1 MMDIAVA
8 LGGGGAR
15 GNAHIGVLRVLER
28 EDFNIRA
35 VAGTSFG
42 GIVAGVYA
50 AGYSPDEIEELF
62 SEVEQENLYGRL
74 PNDGPAL
81 LGTAG
86 LHRWLDEVFG
96 ERTFSSLKISCAM
109 VAVDLNSGTEIIL
122 RKGRL
127 KDAILA
133 TTAVPG
139 IFPPYQI
146 KDLELVDGGVMN
158 PVPVSVVR
166 ELAPH
171 LPVVAVVLSQ
181 PPAAPS
187 HLLSV
192 PVPSGIPAPLFER
205 LARLRISQA
214 FQIFMESV
222 EIGNR
227 LMTELRL
234 KSDNPEVIIRPHV
247 TGIQI
252 LDKVNVHDV
261 ITMGEEAAEAA
272 LPAIRRA
279 VSWPSRLG
287 RFAFRRN

>member
-1 MMDIAVA
+1 MDIAVA

-15 GNAHIGVLRVLER
+15 GNSHIGVLRVLER
-28 EDFNIRA
+28 EGFNIRA
-35 VAGTSFG
+35 VSGTSFG

-50 AGYSPDEIEELF
+50 AGYSSDEIEELF
-62 SEVEQENLYGRL
+62 SNVEQENLYGRL
-74 PNDGPAL
+74 PSDGPAL

-96 ERTFSSLKISCAM
+96 EQTFSDLKIPCAM

-139 IFPPYQI
+139 IFPPYPI
-146 KDLELVDGGVMN
+146 RDLELVDGGVMN
-158 PVPVSVVR
+158 PVPVSVAR

-171 LPVVAVVLSQ
+171 LPVIAVVLSQ

-192 PVPSGIPAPLFER
+192 PVPTGIPAPIFER

-252 LDKVNVHDV
+252 LDKVKVHDV
-261 ITMGEEAAEAA
+261 IKLGEEAAEAA
-272 LPAIRRA
+272 LPDIRRA
-279 VSWPSRLG
+279 VSWPKRLG
-287 RFAFRRN
+287 RFAFRRRP